1 MKNYFV
7 YIVGS
12 INGVLYVG
20 VTNNLERRLYE
31 HKQGLIEGFTKKYKC
46 KKLLYFEMTTEVEVA
61 LNREKQLKKWSRV
74 KKEALISKVNPTFK
88 DLSTS
93 LEMTKNNEMTE

>member
-1 MKNYFV
+1 MKNYSV

-20 VTNNLERRLYE
+20 VDSNLERRLYE

-46 KKLLYFEMTTEVEVA
+46 KKPLYFEMTTEVEVA
-61 LNREKQLKKWSRV
+61 LNREKQLKK
-74 KKEALISKVNPTFK
+74 
-88 DLSTS
+88 
-93 LEMTKNNEMTE
+93 

>member
-1 MKNYFV
+1 
-7 YIVGS
+7 
-12 INGVLYVG
+12 
-20 VTNNLERRLYE
+20 
-31 HKQGLIEGFTKKYKC
+31 
-46 KKLLYFEMTTEVEVA
+46 MTTEVEVA

-74 KKEALISKVNPTFK
+74 KKKALISKVNPTFK